1 MVATMQQMIQK
12 LRSPL
17 RLACEPSFWLILVA
31 CGLALALVWWLE
43 VLDGLPS
50 RIVISVLAALMPVL
64 AIWSVPSLPQWRWP
78 LAQLVAFL
86 VGAGVLVA
94 SGKFGFS
101 ALAANSAVVLAL
113 LPLWWI
119 VWRMMRGRW
128 FLVTGLALATVVI
141 MIYWTAALVLE
152 ENVLWEVLLL
162 PLTVVVLTGTV
173 WSPLAV
179 LLLRRA
185 VRRRRRWLGGPGFQS
200 LVMAWLFLP
209 TIVVAV
215 FVPSLLG
222 LPEIWTAVSLTLTGF
237 ILSTVVSAP
246 LRRFLLRWSKLE
258 LGPNPPK
265 R

>member
-1 MVATMQQMIQK
+1 MIPTCN
-12 LRSPL
+12 SPQ

-31 CGLALALVWWLE
+31 CGLAIALVWWLD

-50 RIVISVLAALMPVL
+50 RIAVSVLAALMPVL
-64 AIWSVPSLPQWRWP
+64 AVCSKRYLRQWRWP
-78 LAQLVAFL
+78 LVQLVAFL
-86 VGAGVLVA
+86 VGAAALVA
-94 SGKFGFS
+94 SEKFGFS
-101 ALAANSAVVLAL
+101 ALAANGAVVLAL

-119 VWRMMRGRW
+119 VWRIMRGRW
-128 FLVTGLALATVVI
+128 FLVTGLAFATVVL
-141 MIYWTAALVLE
+141 MVYWTAALMRQ
-152 ENVLWEVLLL
+152 ENALWEVLLL

-185 VRRRRRWLGGPGFQS
+185 VLLRRRWLAGPGLQS

-215 FVPSLLG
+215 LVPPLLG
-222 LPEIWTAVSLTLTGF
+222 LSEIWTAVSLTLTGF